1 MQSGGQIMAHFP
13 HPTQRWGS
21 TTAWQPRTTEMADM
35 GHTRTQEP
43 QATQRPESTS
53 AKRLDCMD
61 KPPKT
66 DAVAFRPRLW
76 VTAYQIRP
84 GGVCDQLTKGEKQK
98 RTSKRMSFFV
108 VREAGVEPARPCEHW
123 HLKPASLP
131 IPPLAHWVVGAVVQR
146 RTYITTGLKGCQALI
161 RVFLQSF

>member
-1 MQSGGQIMAHFP
+1 
-13 HPTQRWGS
+13 
-21 TTAWQPRTTEMADM
+21 
-35 GHTRTQEP
+35 
-43 QATQRPESTS
+43 
-53 AKRLDCMD
+53 MD

-76 VTAYQIRP
+76 SSAYQKRP

-131 IPPLAHWVVGAVVQR
+131 IPPLALGWFALSFSASIILPQPIPPVNTFSEKIQFYFLFPSR
-146 RTYITTGLKGCQALI
+146 RPLPISPRPRLPVRFSYYIWNVLHLLRPSYKNRDFPSCL
-161 RVFLQSF
+161 FLVPVI